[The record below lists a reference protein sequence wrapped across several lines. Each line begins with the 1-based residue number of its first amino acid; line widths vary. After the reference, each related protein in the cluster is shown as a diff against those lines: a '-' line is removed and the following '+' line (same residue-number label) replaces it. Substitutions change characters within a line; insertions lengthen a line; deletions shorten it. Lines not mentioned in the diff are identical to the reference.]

1 MPCVLIGKGHVLRPA
16 EGGPVIARPAGGP
29 PPDVLDVT
37 ERLGKEFGRLFVVDL
52 DGVDRNRPQLDYL
65 QEIARDAQVWVDG
78 GVRSPEEAIDI
89 LVTGAY
95 RAVLSSARL
104 PDARAL
110 RRAWRMSTELAFELE
125 IRSGKVAGTPG
136 WHGRSV
142 AEVAAEV
149 REVGLTDLVLSF
161 REEPVDWQVVATIAA
176 EGPTWVDGTF
186 ERSDASRLAT
196 AGAAGGIFHLGEW
209 LDQLGVEGPSSNDRR
224 GRDDE
229 SRTS

>member
-1 MPCVLIGKGHVLRPA
+1 MPCLLIGKGRVLRPA
-16 EGGPVIARPAGGP
+16 EGGPAIVRRGDGSL
-29 PPDVLDVT
+29 PDVLDVT
-37 ERLGKEFGRLFVVDL
+37 ERLGKEFGRIFVVDL

-65 QEIARDAQVWVDG
+65 QEIARDAEVWVDG

-104 PDARAL
+104 PDGRAL

-125 IRSGKVAGTPG
+125 VRGGKVAGTSG

-142 AEVAAEV
+142 EEVAAEV
-149 REVGLTDLVLSF
+149 RGIGLSDLVLSF
-161 REEPVDWQVVATIAA
+161 REEPVDWRVVATIAA
-176 EGPTWVDGTF
+176 DGPTWVDGTF
-186 ERSDASRLAT
+186 EQSDGSRLAT

-209 LDQLGVEGPSSNDRR
+209 LDQLGVEAASPNDRR

-229 SRTS
+229 NRTS